1 MYSLMVAYRI
11 GVVCRSCRREIEIE
25 DEYVRGVRAVEM
37 AAALYKPSGK
47 GLPDFVNAA
56 WQKTVTC
63 GNPDCGKT
71 NEYSGD
77 DLLLYD
83 G

>member
-1 MYSLMVAYRI
+1 
-11 GVVCRSCRREIEIE
+11 
-25 DEYVRGVRAVEM
+25 M
-37 AAALYKPSGK
+37 AAALYKPVGK
-47 GLPDFVNAA
+47 TFPDFVNAA
-56 WQKTVTC
+56 WQKILSC

-71 NEYSGD
+71 QEYRGD